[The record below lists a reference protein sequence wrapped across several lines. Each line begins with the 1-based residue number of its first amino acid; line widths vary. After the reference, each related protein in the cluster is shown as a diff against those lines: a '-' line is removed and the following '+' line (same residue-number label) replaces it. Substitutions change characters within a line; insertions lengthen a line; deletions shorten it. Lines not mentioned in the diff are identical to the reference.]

1 MNTADIKPCYNTA
14 DIEPCNNY
22 NTTGDNYQSILGE
35 IEPNFNQEEE
45 DFY

>member
-1 MNTADIKPCYNTA
+1 MNIEDIKPCYNTTG
-14 DIEPCNNY
+14 DNY

>member
-1 MNTADIKPCYNTA
+1 MNTADIKPCYNTTS
-14 DIEPCNNY
+14 DNY
-22 NTTGDNYQSILGE
+22 NTRGDNYQSILGE